1 MIEIIKVPFIGVNDS
16 DCELVSINIKENT
29 LIEKDTLIF
38 EVETTKATF
47 DIFAPFSGYV
57 YFKASL
63 NDMLNVDAPIAL
75 ISDVKVHKDDLFKD
89 YFSNENKSKTEL
101 GITKKAEILI
111 NKLKLSSSEISIS
124 YPNERITEKI
134 VKDFTEQTNDKS
146 KRLGFDGIEKVG
158 IIGGV
163 SGGGALILIDSI
175 INSGKQIAVAVF
187 DSSPEFENRKILGV
201 PVVGSHDLI
210 EEWFKSNKLDSIVIA
225 FNKNLTER
233 EKVFEKFNSIGIPF
247 TNIIDSKCDIRS
259 AVELG
264 KGNVILGQSYVG
276 PASKIGDNNFISS
289 NVCLEHGNI
298 LGSHCAFGPAVFTS
312 GNVNIGNKVRFA
324 TGIHIEPNIKIGDDV
339 VISSGST
346 IINHINSGTVFKNK

>member
-16 DCELVSINIKENT
+16 DCVLVSINIKENT
-29 LIEKDTLIF
+29 LIEKDGLVC
-38 EVETTKATF
+38 EVETTKASF
-47 DIFAPFSGYV
+47 EIYAPFSGYI

-63 NDMLNVDAPIAL
+63 NDALKVNAPIAI
-75 ISDVKVHKDDLFKD
+75 ISDIKVNKDDLFKN
-89 YFSNENKSKTEL
+89 YFSNESKLEI

-111 NKLKLSSSEISIS
+111 NKLKLSSSEISNS
-124 YPNERITEKI
+124 YPDEIITEKI
-134 VKDFTEQTNDKS
+134 VKDFAEQKNDKL
-146 KRLGFDGIEKVG
+146 KRLGFEGIERVG

-187 DSSPEFENRKILGV
+187 DSSPEFENKKILGV

-210 EEWFKSNKLDSIVIA
+210 EEWFKLNKLDSIVIA
-225 FNKNLTER
+225 FNKNLNER
-233 EKVFEKFNSIGIPF
+233 ESVFKKYNSIGIPF

-264 KGNVILGQSYVG
+264 KGNVILGQSYIG

-298 LGSHCAFGPAVFTS
+298 LGSHCAFGPGVFTS
-312 GNVNIGNKVRFA
+312 GNVQIGNKVRFA
-324 TGIHIEPNIKIGDDV
+324 TGIHVEPNIEIGDDV
-339 VISSGST
+339 IISSGTTIVNHIIST
-346 IINHINSGTVFKNK
+346 IFKNK

>member
-1 MIEIIKVPFIGVNDS
+1 V
-16 DCELVSINIKENT
+16 LVSINIKENT

-38 EVETTKATF
+38 EVETTKASF
-47 DIFAPFSGYV
+47 DIYAPFSGYV

-63 NDMLNVDAPIAL
+63 NDVLKVDAPIAL
-75 ISDVKVHKDDLFKD
+75 ISDLKVNKDDLFIN

-124 YPNERITEKI
+124 YPNEIITEKI
-134 VKDFTEQTNDKS
+134 VKDFAEQKNDKL
-146 KRLGFDGIEKVG
+146 KRLGFEGIERVG

-175 INSGKQIAVAVF
+175 INSGKQIVVAVF
-187 DSSPEFENRKILGV
+187 DSSPEFENKKILGV

-210 EEWFKSNKLDSIVIA
+210 EEWFKLKRLDSIVIA
-225 FNKNLTER
+225 FNKNLNER
-233 EKVFEKFNSIGIPF
+233 ENVFNKFNSIGIPF

-264 KGNVILGQSYVG
+264 KGNVILGQSYIG

-298 LGSHCAFGPAVFTS
+298 LGSHCAFGPGVFTS
-312 GNVNIGNKVRFA
+312 GNVQIGSKVRFA
-324 TGIHIEPNIKIGDDV
+324 TGIHVEPNIKIGDDV
-339 VISSGST
+339 VISSGAT
-346 IINHINSGTVFKNK
+346 IINHISSGTVIKNK